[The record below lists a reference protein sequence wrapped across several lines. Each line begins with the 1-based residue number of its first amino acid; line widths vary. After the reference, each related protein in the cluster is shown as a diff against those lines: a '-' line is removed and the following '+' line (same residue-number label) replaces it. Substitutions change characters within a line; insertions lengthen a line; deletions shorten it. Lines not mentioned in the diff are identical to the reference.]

1 MTYDSTFYHAAF
13 ERYSGLS
20 LPIGV
25 ICAKYNLTVLMSA
38 SRTGLPS
45 SADSTYYL
53 CRDNIDEVY
62 YLYES
67 QGMLHGGNVIDDEPK
82 ELTQQEATLWV
93 LSHSSIDALIAALRH
108 FVSANANTA
117 ADDAVSDD
125 AGTPN
130 DFGFTTLEDDDDL
143 FDAFGVDRNTAAD
156 SAEDP

>member
-1 MTYDSTFYHAAF
+1 MTYDSTFYRSAF
-13 ERYSGLS
+13 VRYSGLS

-82 ELTQQEATLWV
+82 ELTQQEAALWV

-108 FVSANANTA
+108 FDSA
-117 ADDAVSDD
+117 DGAVSDD
-125 AGTPN
+125 DLNATS
-130 DFGFTTLEDDDDL
+130 ED
-143 FDAFGVDRNTAAD
+143 
-156 SAEDP
+156 EDEEESSLPF

>member
-1 MTYDSTFYHAAF
+1 MTYDSTFYRAAF
-13 ERYSGLS
+13 ERYSGLP

-38 SRTGLPS
+38 SRTGLAS

-82 ELTQQEATLWV
+82 ELSQQEAALWV
-93 LSHSSIDALIAALRH
+93 LSHASIDTLIAALRH
-108 FVSANANTA
+108 FESANV
-117 ADDAVSDD
+117 DASDD
-125 AGTPN
+125 DIYATFEGA
-130 DFGFTTLEDDDDL
+130 DED
-143 FDAFGVDRNTAAD
+143 
-156 SAEDP
+156 EDEDEEESSLPF